1 MEKGLIKDIE
11 NSDSNSTHSTISDT
25 YFDEQ
30 YSSIIQETIHMRA
43 HIDHE
48 NCKKQIKELEHIK
61 NIKKELAT
69 LQEDLNFQK
78 IKKNELFPFQD
89 EKIFHE
95 TIQNNIQNTID
106 YISNATNCDN
116 FTAILLLLFSI
127 SAASRGKY
135 IAKIN
140 SDWEEPITLFLAICT
155 ESKDIK
161 EKLFNLIM
169 RPHEIFEEK
178 KQNEYQEWNST
189 QIDSDNIKKVKAFIR
204 RMSIKKHGGNIG
216 ITPESLILFANN
228 IKNDDK
234 IIEEVFG
241 ISKKRNLP
249 SLTTDH
255 TSFKKLYDH
264 MHKNG
269 DGCTFFSDSGC
280 SFMQLISQN
289 KAPLDIFSKSY
300 NFKNFSYTTRGEEVL
315 LQKPFMNILLATTP
329 DILRQIYSSTKINFH
344 DLTPKFMV
352 YFYKPDY
359 PLVTEQFK
367 TPQDISD
374 SDNSLH
380 YENQIKRILEN
391 CYTQS
396 TPREIKF
403 IEFENSAKHLLMD
416 LPQTIES
423 AQSYFPSG
431 DARYRAYSRLKPGM
445 IARISALLHIWR
457 HIDPEKY
464 AVSKNDIL
472 LAEYIVNRLVLHAK
486 YAIHPSGLQA
496 YYDSQKIVEWIIRHR
511 CNAFNSTQLARGI
524 SGMTNKNIFPALDT
538 LERLNVIRQLIL
550 PDKPRLCV
558 CHKDIFSLAS
568 ARL

>member
-1 MEKGLIKDIE
+1 MENDFKKDVE
-11 NSDSNSTHSTISDT
+11 TSYSDSISMNTGDI
-25 YFDEQ
+25 YFNEE
-30 YSSIIQETIHMRA
+30 YTSAIQEIIRMRA
-43 HIDHE
+43 QIDHE

-69 LQEDLNFQK
+69 LQEDLNFQT

-89 EKIFHE
+89 EKRFHE

-106 YISNATNCDN
+106 YISNATNCDQ

-127 SAASRGKY
+127 SAAARGKY

-140 SDWEEPITLFLAICT
+140 SDWEEPITLFFAICT

-161 EKLFNLIM
+161 EKLLNLIM
-169 RPHEIFEEK
+169 RPHEIFEEQ
-178 KQNEYQEWNST
+178 KQNEYHKWNSA

-204 RMSIKKHGGNIG
+204 RMSIKNHGKNIG

-228 IKNDDK
+228 IKNDEK
-234 IIEEVFG
+234 IIDEVFSV
-241 ISKKRNLP
+241 SKKRNLP

-280 SFMQLISQN
+280 SFIQLISQN
-289 KAPLDIFSKSY
+289 KAPLDILSKAY
-300 NFKNFSYTTRGEEVL
+300 NFKNFSYTIRGEEVL
-315 LQKPFMNILLATTP
+315 LQKPFINILLATTP
-329 DILRQIYSSTKINFH
+329 DILRQLYSSTKLNFH
-344 DLTPKFMV
+344 DLTQKFMV
-352 YFYKPDY
+352 YFYKPEY
-359 PLVTEQFK
+359 PLVTERFK
-367 TPQDISD
+367 APQDISD
-374 SDNSLH
+374 SDNSVR
-380 YENQIKRILEN
+380 YENQIKMILEN

-403 IEFENSAKHLLMD
+403 IEFENSAKHTLMD

-423 AQSYFPSG
+423 GQSYFPSG

-472 LAEYIVNRLVLHAK
+472 LAEYIVNRLVLHAQ

-496 YYDSQKIVEWIIRHR
+496 YYDSQKIIEWIIRHR
-511 CNAFNSTQLARGI
+511 CNAFNSTQVARGI

-558 CHKDIFSLAS
+558 CHKNIFSLAS